1 MVTVSILHPTKKEN
15 HDVSTKKKST
25 NLSTQ
30 AVVTVGPHGSTLTAA
45 NLPPPNTRR
54 WVPSRKATV
63 IHAVR
68 GNVISKQKAMEM
80 YNISAKEFAE
90 WEVWYDKYGMAG
102 LRVTHIQDHR
112 PAHTYPL
119 KDL

>member
-1 MVTVSILHPTKKEN
+1 M
-15 HDVSTKKKST
+15 STRKT
-25 NLSTQ
+25 DNLSKQT
-30 AVVTVGPHGSTLTAA
+30 VTIGPHGSTLTLA

-54 WVPSRKATV
+54 WVPSRKAVV

-68 GNVISKQKAMEM
+68 GNVISKQEAMER

-90 WEVWYDKYGMAG
+90 WEAWYDKFGMAG

-112 PAHTYPL
+112 PAHSIPT